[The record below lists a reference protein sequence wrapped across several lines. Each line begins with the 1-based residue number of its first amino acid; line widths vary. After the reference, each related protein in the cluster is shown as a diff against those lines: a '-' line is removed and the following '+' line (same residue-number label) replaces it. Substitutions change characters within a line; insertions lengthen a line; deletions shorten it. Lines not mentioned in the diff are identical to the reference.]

1 MSEKVSQPLTN
12 ETSYAQVATGLSNN
26 NRQSQDQQQQTTDQH
41 SVEKKEVRVWCD
53 GWWVILQFPLCLK
66 DLKKILYPVHQRYW
80 NVKVVDFSY

>member
-53 GWWVILQFPLCLK
+53 GW
-66 DLKKILYPVHQRYW
+66 
-80 NVKVVDFSY
+80 